1 MLSALMGGVVD
12 IFGAEKLEGRL
23 TMIERVSPSA
33 RAVSAM
39 APGIV
44 SRLAAEVTVPVILLA
59 TREEALGANMRVGGL
74 RVIDRT
80 LRQFARLR
88 DVKVTI
94 VSDGSIRLPRRL
106 PAHVEVRTTE
116 NAGALVAELK
126 SQMEDPIV
134 VGADVVRVQ
143 GNRLDRGTRVVD
155 RASCRLAED
164 AVFDDLMRGDLG
176 LVARFINKKISFR
189 LTRYLL
195 VYLPFSPN
203 MITLFAGVLG
213 LWGALKIATGAYD
226 NILLGFLLVQAQSIL
241 DGCDGELARVRFQQ
255 TAIGEWLDTIV
266 DDVLNLAI
274 VLAVGVALWRRGA
287 PIGDFKDI
295 KVGNVM
301 TAMNGGSFGDM
312 KVALAAAG
320 MLLFYNVVAYRELIK
335 QGEGG
340 EVLKIRWWFAYGQSL
355 KSMSGAGTGPLKAI
369 LVIGKRDFFIF
380 AWLVL
385 AYFDML
391 PIVLLYSLVLA
402 IVYAGVAVGQLL
414 TPEWRLR
421 PPV

>member
-1 MLSALMGGVVD
+1 M
-12 IFGAEKLEGRL
+12 
-23 TMIERVSPSA
+23 ERVSPIS
-33 RAVSAM
+33 RAIDAGV
-39 APGIV
+39 PGFV
-44 SRLAAEVTVPVILLA
+44 QRLSPEAVVPVILLA
-59 TREEALGANMRVGGL
+59 TREEAPGAQMRVGGL

-80 LRQFARLR
+80 LRQIGRLR
-88 DVKVTI
+88 DVSVTI

-106 PAHVEVRTTE
+106 PAHVEVRRTE
-116 NAGALVAELK
+116 NPAALVRELK
-126 SQMEDPIV
+126 SQMEEPIV

-155 RASCRLAED
+155 RASRRAAED
-164 AVFDDLMRGDLG
+164 AVFEDLLRGDLG
-176 LVARFINKKISFR
+176 FIARYLNKKISFR

-195 VYLPFSPN
+195 VYLPFTPN
-203 MITLFAGVLG
+203 MITLFAGLVG
-213 LWGALKIATGAYD
+213 LYGALLISTGTYD
-226 NILLGFLLVQAQSIL
+226 NVLIGFALAQAQSIL

-266 DDVLNLAI
+266 DDLLNLAI
-274 VLAVGVALWRRGA
+274 VLAVGVGLWRKGA
-287 PIGDFKDI
+287 PAVNFRDL

-301 TAMNGGSFGDM
+301 AALNGGSFGDM
-312 KVALAAAG
+312 KVALAAAA
-320 MLLFYNVVAYRELIK
+320 MLLFYNVVAYRELVK

-355 KSMSGAGTGPLKAI
+355 KSMSGAGSGPLKGI
-369 LVIGKRDFFIF
+369 LMIGKRDFFVF

-385 AYFDML
+385 AYFDLL
-391 PIVLLYSLVLA
+391 PIILLYALILA

-414 TPEWRLR
+414 TPEWRLK

>member
-1 MLSALMGGVVD
+1 
-12 IFGAEKLEGRL
+12 
-23 TMIERVSPSA
+23 MIERVSPIS
-33 RAVSAM
+33 RATAAVM
-39 APGIV
+39 PGIV
-44 SRLAAEVTVPVILLA
+44 ARLAPEVLVPVILLA
-59 TREEALGANMRVGGL
+59 TRDEALGANMRVGGL

-80 LRQFARLR
+80 LRQMARLR

-106 PAHVEVRTTE
+106 PAHVEVRETQ
-116 NAGALVAELK
+116 NPAALVAELRA
-126 SQMEDPIV
+126 QHEDPIV
-134 VGADVVRVQ
+134 VGADIVRVQ

-155 RASCRLAED
+155 RTTRRVAED
-164 AVFDDLMRGDLG
+164 AVFEDLMRGDLG

-195 VYLPFSPN
+195 VHLPITPN
-203 MITLFAGVLG
+203 MVTLLAGALG
-213 LWGALKIATGAYD
+213 LYGAFLISTGTYD
-226 NILLGFLLVQAQSIL
+226 HIVLGFLFAQFQSIL

-255 TAIGEWLDTIV
+255 TSIGEWLDTIV
-266 DDVLNLAI
+266 DDVLNLAL
-274 VLAVGVALWRRGA
+274 VLAIGVALWRRGA
-287 PIGDFKDI
+287 PLVGDFKTLKAGD
-295 KVGNVM
+295 M
-301 TAMNGGSFGDM
+301 LAALNGGSFGDM

-320 MLLFYNVVAYRELIK
+320 MLLFYNIVAYRELIR

-355 KSMSGAGTGPLKAI
+355 KSMSGAGSGPLKGI
-369 LVIGKRDFFIF
+369 LVIGKRDFFVF
-380 AWLVL
+380 AWLVM
-385 AYFDML
+385 AYFDLL
-391 PIVLLYSLVLA
+391 PVVLLYALILA

>member
-1 MLSALMGGVVD
+1 
-12 IFGAEKLEGRL
+12 
-23 TMIERVSPSA
+23 
-33 RAVSAM
+33 
-39 APGIV
+39 
-44 SRLAAEVTVPVILLA
+44 
-59 TREEALGANMRVGGL
+59 MRVGGL

-80 LRQFARLR
+80 LRQIGRLR
-88 DVKVTI
+88 DAKVTI
-94 VSDGSIRLPRRL
+94 VSDGTVRIPKRLP
-106 PAHVEVRTTE
+106 PHVEVRRTE
-116 NAGALVAELK
+116 NPDALVAELK
-126 SQMEDPIV
+126 TQLKDPIV

-155 RASCRLAED
+155 RASRRAAEN
-164 AVFDDLMRGDLG
+164 AVFDDLLRGDLG
-176 LVARFINKKISFR
+176 FVARYINKKISFR

-195 VYLPFSPN
+195 VYLPFTPN
-203 MITLFAGVLG
+203 MVTLFAGLVGLYGAFLISTGTPNNVLM
-213 LWGALKIATGAYD
+213 
-226 NILLGFLLVQAQSIL
+226 GFLLAQIQSIL

-266 DDVLNLAI
+266 DDFLNLAL
-274 VLAVGVALWRRGA
+274 VLAIGVALWRRGA
-287 PIGDFKDI
+287 AIAALGDFKDL
-295 KVGNVM
+295 KVGNVL
-301 TAMNGGSFGDM
+301 AALNGGTFLDM
-312 KVALAAAG
+312 KVALAAAA

-355 KSMSGAGTGPLKAI
+355 KAMSGAGSGPLKI
-369 LVIGKRDFFIF
+369 LLMIGKRDFFVF

-385 AYFDML
+385 AYFDLL
-391 PIVLLYSLVLA
+391 PVVLLYALVLA